1 MKEAK
6 WCSCIEGWRRNEMI
20 LLHTIWGKG
29 LFISLKPK
37 LVCFIWSLGPSL
49 SQELQPIKRKCY
61 WIGFD
66 FIFIPNFNI
75 GFDIHIIRHQMTQS
89 SYHLIEHFDRICVKF
104 QQLKVVKLDQYF
116 VWHKSLG
123 SIQIYII
130 TTIIGAFLL
139 LYKLK

>member
-1 MKEAK
+1 MMQLYRGMTKEWNDIASYDMRQRPLYFFKAK
-6 WCSCIEGWRRNEMI
+6 ACVLYMEFGTIIEPRASTYKEKM
-20 LLHTIWGKG
+20 LLDRI
-29 LFISLKPK
+29 
-37 LVCFIWSLGPSL
+37 
-49 SQELQPIKRKCY
+49 
-61 WIGFD
+61 D
-66 FIFIPNFNI
+66 FIFRPNFNI